1 MELIPGNFYCLKHQI
16 NFQFLL
22 LRVTE
27 TYAYPETIKM
37 TVRIKYLKIGTNTLF
52 HGSFFVDSIENLN
65 EKLL

>member
-1 MELIPGNFYCLKHQI
+1 MELIPGNFYCLKRQA

-22 LRVTE
+22 LKVTE

-52 HGSFFVDSIENLN
+52 NGSF
-65 EKLL
+65 LLTA